1 MNNHDHTE
9 NAVDLTTAANTV
21 LDYEMPVR
29 IRIDNP
35 MKCIK
40 KEPRA
45 QATITTFFHPT
56 GRLIFWRFRLENLLS
71 QIS

>member
-9 NAVDLTTAANTV
+9 NAVDLTTTANTV

-35 MKCIK
+35 MKCIRK
-40 KEPRA
+40 DSPRNLQQCRQLSVA
-45 QATITTFFHPT
+45 VAA
-56 GRLIFWRFRLENLLS
+56 IF
-71 QIS
+71 